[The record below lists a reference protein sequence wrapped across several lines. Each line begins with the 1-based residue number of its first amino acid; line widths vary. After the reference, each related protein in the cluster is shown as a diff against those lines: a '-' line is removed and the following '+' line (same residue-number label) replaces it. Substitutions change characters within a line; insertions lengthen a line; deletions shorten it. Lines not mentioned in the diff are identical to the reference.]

1 MGLPETGKAAKAIDG
16 ALEHILRQ
24 RKQIALEESE
34 RASTEW
40 ALAYVSNLIDTMVTA
55 SLADR
60 ERFAREVHAVLAE
73 MGITPM
79 PAEPRTIARHVD
91 VEAPPAEGEW
101 LIDPN
106 IHVGED

>member
-60 ERFAREVHAVLAE
+60 ERFAREIRSVITD
-73 MGITPM
+73 MGIAPM
-79 PAEPRTIARHVD
+79 PEPRTVTRPAELEH
-91 VEAPPAEGEW
+91 PPAEGDW
-101 LIDPN
+101 ALPTN